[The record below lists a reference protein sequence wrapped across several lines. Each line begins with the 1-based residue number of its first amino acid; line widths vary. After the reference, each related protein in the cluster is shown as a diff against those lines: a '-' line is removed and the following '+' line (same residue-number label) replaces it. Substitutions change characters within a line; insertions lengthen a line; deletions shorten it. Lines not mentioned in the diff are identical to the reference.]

1 MIRILHSVSYL
12 TRGGIETMLMNYYR
26 HIDRSKVQFDFLC
39 NSYRKGA
46 YDDEVLALGGKIFRS
61 PGFNPLKYCQ
71 YKCFMKKLFEEHPE
85 YRVVEAHNDQLGR
98 FALKLAKDCGVPVRI
113 FHAHSSMLL
122 FDYKWPIK
130 YYCMKTLKY
139 SVTHHFICG
148 LKAGEFYFGKDTIHS
163 GNFNLIRN
171 AIEVERFTYN
181 ESVRNEM
188 RKKYGLND
196 KKVIGLVANFVLAK
210 NHPFLIDVFE
220 KIKLINTD
228 AFLVLVGGGPYMDK
242 IKDLVKRKGL
252 SESILFTGPVSNT
265 NEWYQAF
272 DLFLMPSLHEG
283 LPVVGV
289 EAQAADL
296 PCIFSSEVTQE
307 IKLSDKSQFL
317 DLKISAEEWA
327 KRVNEVLMHLPE
339 RNNNYQLIT
348 DNGYNI
354 KIEAQKLQDLY
365 ISLYKN
371 PIAIHS

>member
-1 MIRILHSVSYL
+1 
-12 TRGGIETMLMNYYR
+12 MLMNYYR

-39 NSYRKGA
+39 NSYSKGA
-46 YDDEVLALGGKIFRS
+46 YDDEVLALGGRIFRS
-61 PGFNPLKYCQ
+61 PGFNPLKYFE
-71 YKCFMKKLFEEHPE
+71 YKRFMRRLFAEHPE
-85 YRVVEAHNDQLGR
+85 YKVVEAHNDQLGR
-98 FALKLAKDCGVPVRI
+98 FALKSAKECGVPVRI
-113 FHAHSSMLL
+113 FHAHNSKLL

-130 YYCMKTLKY
+130 FYCQCMLKY
-139 SVTHHFICG
+139 SMTHHFTCG
-148 LKAGEFYFGKDTIHS
+148 IKAGGYFFGDKIMQRGDFT
-163 GNFNLIRN
+163 LVKN
-171 AIEVERFTYN
+171 AIEVERFVYN
-181 ESVRNEM
+181 DAVRNKL
-188 RKKYGLND
+188 RDKYGLNG
-196 KKVIGLVANFVLAK
+196 KFVVGHIGRFFPQK
-210 NHPFLIDVFE
+210 NHTFLIDVFSQLI
-220 KIKLINTD
+220 KINPNVK
-228 AFLVLVGGGPYMDK
+228 LVLLGSGYKYQSVY
-242 IKDLVKRKGL
+242 DLVRSKGL
-252 SESILFTGPVSNT
+252 EDDVLFVGDVPNA

-272 DLFLMPSLHEG
+272 DLFILPSLHEG

-307 IKLSDKSQFL
+307 IKLTDKSQFL